1 MKTKAERVSYIQ
13 EEKRQLAKPRFYSSL
28 FYGISIFLVVTFQ
41 EAYWPFLLLVAAL
54 IWIARI
60 HMIEAERDI
69 ELTEKRRMKKNIQL
83 QYTTNFVFIILIG
96 LFYPVLFMFDLPLFP
111 NIFVY
116 ALFVVV
122 FLTLDTSLERS
133 GRRLDAEH
141 PTKKELRTY
150 PKSWKKI

>member
-1 MKTKAERVSYIQ
+1 VKTKSERVSYIQ
-13 EEKRQLAKPRFYSSL
+13 EEKRQLAKSRFYSSL
-28 FYGISIFLVVTFQ
+28 FYGVSIFFVVAFHET
-41 EAYWPFLLLVAAL
+41 YWPFVMLIAAL

-69 ELTEKRRMKKNIQL
+69 GLTEKRRMKKNIQL

-96 LFYPVLFMFDLPLFP
+96 LFYPVLFMFDWPLFP
-111 NIFVY
+111 NIFIY

-122 FLTLDTSLERS
+122 FLTLDSSLERS
-133 GRRLDAEH
+133 GQRLDAEH

-150 PKSWKKI
+150 PKS